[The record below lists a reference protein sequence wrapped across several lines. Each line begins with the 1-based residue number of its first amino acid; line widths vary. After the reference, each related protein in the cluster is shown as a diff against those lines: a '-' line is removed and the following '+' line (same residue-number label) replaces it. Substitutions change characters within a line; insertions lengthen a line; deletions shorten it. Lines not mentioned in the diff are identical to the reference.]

1 MSGGADGRPL
11 AGRRVVVCR
20 AEGDAGSLADAL
32 RDRGAEPVLVPLVVR
47 AAPADGGA
55 ALRAAA
61 ARLDRYAWVAVTSAA
76 GAGAL
81 LAALTPGSPTGAPPG
96 PAHGHDDA
104 GDAPGPPGTAEPAAP
119 HPARRAG
126 ADAPWPPGVRV
137 AAVGPATAEALRR
150 AGVEPDLVPP
160 TATAADLAAAF
171 PPAPAPA
178 AGGSAARV
186 LAPLAE
192 LAGDDLVE
200 GLRAKG
206 WTVDRIDAYRLA
218 EPPPLPAGAA
228 LPDGLVGAD
237 AVAFTSPSVVDRFC
251 DRFGPALVPPLV
263 ACIGPR
269 TAARAGQRGLAG
281 LVTAEDHTA
290 PGLVAALVAALG

>member
-1 MSGGADGRPL
+1 VNAGADARPL
-11 AGRRVVVCR
+11 SGRRVVVCR

-32 RDRGAEPVLVPLVVR
+32 RDRGAEPVLVPLLVR

-55 ALRAAA
+55 ALRDAVAQ
-61 ARLDRYAWVAVTSAA
+61 LDRYAWVAVTSAA
-76 GAGAL
+76 GAAEF
-81 LAALTPGSPTGAPPG
+81 LAALPPGSPGG
-96 PAHGHDDA
+96 G
-104 GDAPGPPGTAEPAAP
+104 
-119 HPARRAG
+119 
-126 ADAPWPPGVRV
+126 APWPTQGRDAEGAGTPGIVDGAARQPVRGTGAQAGWPPGMRV

-171 PPAPAPA
+171 PLAPDPP
-178 AGGSAARV
+178 AGGPVARV

-192 LAGDDLVE
+192 LAGDDLVA

-206 WTVDRIDAYRLA
+206 WEVDRVDAYRLA
-218 EPPPLPAGAA
+218 EPPPLTAGAP

-251 DRFGPALVPPLV
+251 ERFGTALLPPVV

-269 TAARAGQRGLAG
+269 TAARARQRGVTG
-281 LVTAEDHTA
+281 FVTAHDHTA
-290 PGLVAALVAALG
+290 GGLVAALADAFA